1 MPRFKVPLLA
11 TLIVLFGLISYD
23 AVRLANEQRFNN
35 ALNDDTAAWTDTPN
49 DANRQFAHA
58 YQLQQEDEFKKS
70 VKAYASIEAEPGS
83 ELQLDITF
91 NLANLY
97 FREASQLRDDGAD
110 DLAMPLV
117 ELAKQ
122 NYKEILR
129 IDADHLDAKYNLELA
144 LSVSPDDDPAD
155 TLEERNPEH
164 SSRALTTIQSRKS
177 LP

>member
-1 MPRFKVPLLA
+1 MLFA
-11 TLIVLFGLISYD
+11 LIGYD
-23 AVRLANEQRFNN
+23 AVQLADAQQYNS
-35 ALNDDTAAWTDTPN
+35 ALKN
-49 DANRQFAHA
+49 DAATWTRTPHDMQRQFALA
-58 YQLQQEDEFKKS
+58 YQLQQQDEFKES
-70 VKAYASIEAEPGS
+70 VRAYASIEAKSGS

-97 FREASQLRDDGAD
+97 FREASKLRDDGAD

-129 IDADHLDAKYNLELA
+129 IDADHPEAKFNLELA
-144 LSVSPDDDPAD
+144 LSVSPDNDPAD